1 MKININLN
9 ISDLARN
16 QISQL
21 QDKIFLSQQNLV
33 NLQLDRNIIIIII
46 NKIFTTPGKVH
57 E

>member
-46 NKIFTTPGKVH
+46 NKINTTPGKVH